1 MVRSN
6 AVFPVLVDLIT
17 RKTRVD
23 ASRIQPASRLID
35 FGLDSVKTMELV
47 VELEQAFDLSIP
59 DEDLLDMETIGAIAD
74 YVERRLAA
82 R

>member
-1 MVRSN
+1 MRSN

-17 RKTRVD
+17 RKTKVD
-23 ASRIQPASRLID
+23 AAKVQRASRLID

-59 DEDLLDMETIGAIAD
+59 DEDLLAMETIGAIAD
-74 YVERRLAA
+74 HVERRLAA

>member
-1 MVRSN
+1 MRSN

-23 ASRIQPASRLID
+23 AARVQPASRLID

-74 YVERRLAA
+74 YVERRLA
-82 R
+82 RR

>member
-1 MVRSN
+1 MRSN
-6 AVFPVLVDLIT
+6 AVFPVVVELIT

-23 ASRIQPASRLID
+23 PARVQATSRLID

-59 DEDLLDMETIGAIAD
+59 DEDLLDMETIGAIAA
-74 YVERRLAA
+74 YVERRLAT

>member
-1 MVRSN
+1 MRSN

-23 ASRIQPASRLID
+23 AARVQPASRLID

-74 YVERRLAA
+74 YVERRLAS